1 MKEKRIA
8 VYDMSADDL
17 VVTAQAVRE
26 YFDRHGDKTQVLE
39 FSSAYD
45 FVRDFRDN
53 HCDMVFLGMNGML
66 DVETARSVSQ
76 LDRRCPLFFVS
87 AVGDYGLEGLRLKV
101 ADYLIKPVT
110 YQRVSEAI
118 SRIAGE

>member
-8 VYDMSADDL
+8 VFDTSNDDL
-17 VVTAQAVRE
+17 IVTAQAVRE
-26 YFDRHGDKTQVLE
+26 YFDRHGDNARVLD
-39 FSSAYD
+39 FTSAYD
-45 FVRDFRDN
+45 FIRDFRDN
-53 HCDMVFLGMNGML
+53 FCDMAFLGINGML

-87 AVGDYGLEGLRLKV
+87 SVGDYGLEGLRLKV

-118 SRIAGE
+118 SRGFR